1 MEAEYFEDN
10 RKGLTNQK
18 RKVANVEQ
26 KKIFQ
31 KINQKQQHLSS
42 TSEINIDCQQKIS
55 IDSQE

>member
-26 KKIFQ
+26 KKIFR
-31 KINQKQQHLSS
+31 K
-42 TSEINIDCQQKIS
+42 
-55 IDSQE
+55 